1 VDVKEKN
8 ERRQMRRKR
17 WKIILIIG
25 IVALSVWALYPP
37 SEKIHLGLDLLG
49 GMHLILEVDTARLPE
64 NVSAGE
70 AVDRALLVIRNR
82 IDQFGVREPLIQK
95 QGQSWIAVQLPG
107 IKDPQRA
114 IDIIGRTA
122 LLEFKLV
129 DEKGELPSNI
139 SDTSGLSSENEVL
152 YGTDGKAYLLKKE
165 VLMTGAALSLAR
177 VDMDEYGRPR
187 ISLEFNKIGAG
198 QFARITRRHV
208 GERLAIILD
217 NKVHSAPVIKQEI
230 TGGKAI
236 IEGKFSV
243 EEANDLA
250 IVLKA
255 GALPVPFKVGPE
267 GEPFIEKR
275 QVGPSLGEDSIR
287 KGVFAIILG
296 LILVLSFMFFYY
308 RMSGLIADFALLL
321 NIVILLG
328 ALAGFGAT
336 LTLPG
341 IAGIILTVGMSVD
354 ANVLIFERIR
364 EEIRGGKG
372 PWSAIAA
379 GYSRAFPAILDSNL
393 TTLITA
399 LLLFQFGTGPVKGFA
414 VTLSLGILIS
424 MFTAIIVTRVIF
436 DESVPREAQKLS
448 I

>member
-1 VDVKEKN
+1 
-8 ERRQMRRKR
+8 MRRNR
-17 WKIILIIG
+17 WRIILIVG
-25 IVALSVWALYPP
+25 IIALSIWALYPP

-49 GMHLILEVDTARLPE
+49 GMHLILEVDTNRLPE
-64 NVSAGE
+64 GVSPLE
-70 AVDRALLVIRNR
+70 AVDRALMVIRNR

-95 QGQSWIAVQLPG
+95 QGQKWIVIQLPG

-129 DEKGELPSNI
+129 DEKGELPSPG
-139 SDTSGLSSENEVL
+139 DTSSISHEDEIL

-165 VLMTGAALSLAR
+165 TLLTGAALSQAR
-177 VDMDEYGRPR
+177 VEMDEYGRSR
-187 ISLEFNKIGAG
+187 IGLEFNKIGAR

-230 TGGKAI
+230 TGGKAV
-236 IEGKFSV
+236 IEGRFSL

-255 GALPVPFKVGPE
+255 GALPAPVNI
-267 GEPFIEKR
+267 IERR
-275 QVGPSLGEDSIR
+275 QVGPTLGEDSIR
-287 KGVFAIILG
+287 RGFFASILG
-296 LILVLSFMFFYY
+296 LTLVVLFIGVYY
-308 RMSGLIADFALLL
+308 KIAGLIADFAVLLD
-321 NIVILLG
+321 IVILLG

-341 IAGIILTVGMSVD
+341 IAGIILTVGMAVD

-364 EEIRGGKG
+364 EEMRGGKG
-372 PWSAIAA
+372 PWSAIGA
-379 GYSRAFPAILDSNL
+379 GYSRAFPAIFDSNL
-393 TTLITA
+393 TTLITS
-399 LLLFQFGTGPVKGFA
+399 LLLFQFGTGPIKGFA

-424 MFTAIIVTRVIF
+424 MFTAIVVTRVIF
-436 DESVPREAQKLS
+436 DESIPRDAQRLS

>member
-1 VDVKEKN
+1 
-8 ERRQMRRKR
+8 M
-17 WKIILIIG
+17 IIG
-25 IVALSVWALYPP
+25 VVALSIWALYPP

-64 NVSAGE
+64 NVSASE

-82 IDQFGVREPLIQK
+82 IDQFGVREPLVQK
-95 QGQSWIAVQLPG
+95 QGDSWIVVQLPG

-129 DEKGELPSNI
+129 DEKGELPSD
-139 SDTSGLSSENEVL
+139 SGDTSSISSEDEIL
-152 YGTDGKAYLLKKE
+152 YGTEGKAYLLKKE
-165 VLMTGAALSLAR
+165 TLLTGAALSAAR
-177 VDMDEYGRPR
+177 VDMDEYGRSH

-217 NKVHSAPVIKQEI
+217 NKVHSSPVIKQEI
-230 TGGKAI
+230 TGGKAV

-255 GALPVPFKVGPE
+255 GALPAPVNI
-267 GEPFIEKR
+267 IEKR
-275 QVGPSLGEDSIR
+275 QIGPSLGEDSIR
-287 KGVFAIILG
+287 KGVFASTLG
-296 LILVLSFMFFYY
+296 LILIFAFMIFYY
-308 RMSGLIADFALLL
+308 KISGLIADFALVL
-321 NIVILLG
+321 NLVILLG
-328 ALAGFGAT
+328 AMAGLGAT
-336 LTLPG
+336 FTLPG
-341 IAGIILTVGMSVD
+341 IAGTILSIAMAVD
-354 ANVLIFERIR
+354 ANVLIFERIK
-364 EEIRGGKG
+364 EEIKEGKG
-372 PWSAIAA
+372 PWSAIAT
-379 GYSRAFPAILDSNL
+379 GYKRAFPAIFDSNL

-399 LLLFQFGTGPVKGFA
+399 VLLFQFGTGPVKGFA
-414 VTLSLGILIS
+414 VTLTLGILIS
-424 MFTAIIVTRVIF
+424 MFTAIVVTRIIF
-436 DESVPREAQKLS
+436 EESVPRDAQRIS